1 MAAKVASTNVSLI
14 KFTPSGGK
22 VTITLSLLEKTNQKE
37 LFTVVKDTGAG
48 MTAGQI
54 EEILKGEGKTT
65 SGTSG
70 EKGFGFGLPLVKHL
84 IDSMNGSLKVDSVLG
99 EYSRFEIR
107 LPV

>member
-1 MAAKVASTNVSLI
+1 MKLTTKQHL
-14 KFTPSGGK
+14 
-22 VTITLSLLEKTNQKE
+22 
-37 LFTVVKDTGAG
+37 
-48 MTAGQI
+48 
-54 EEILKGEGKTT
+54 KTT